1 MVYGAR
7 LGVVLAGRGPY
18 QAGEVADQLRETCSD
33 RAVVLGSVP
42 NDPKGAKA
50 AVSEGPSAPIT
61 RRSRLHRAA
70 GSLVRELAGMCRQ
83 AGMHGGAGI
92 ESSAGVHGSAGM
104 HGKAGARSEVT
115 A

>member
-1 MVYGAR
+1 MGHGSGSC
-7 LGVVLAGRGPY
+7 LPAGGPY

-33 RAVVLGSVP
+33 RAVVLGSLP

-70 GSLVRELAGMCRQ
+70 GSLVKELAGMCKQ
-83 AGMHGGAGI
+83 AGMQ
-92 ESSAGVHGSAGM
+92 
-104 HGKAGARSEVT
+104 EVM